1 MIPFCL
7 IPGDST
13 AVGTAQALAAQGIR
27 CEVHARVGAGSA
39 EIERR
44 VRGASA
50 ATVALIALGSNDAA
64 SPALPTNLL
73 ALRRRT
79 TAVKVARLAPTTCA
93 SSIVTSIAARF
104 GDTVIPLRA
113 QPSRDGIH
121 PVSYRPV
128 AKSLRWGRSPLQSRR
143 SCRGLQ
149 S

>member
-7 IPGDST
+7 ILGDST

-64 SPALPTNLL
+64 SPALATNLL

-79 TAVKVARLAPTTCA
+79 IAVKVAWLWKKP
-93 SSIVTSIAARF
+93 
-104 GDTVIPLRA
+104 
-113 QPSRDGIH
+113 
-121 PVSYRPV
+121 
-128 AKSLRWGRSPLQSRR
+128 KSLRLCQS
-143 SCRGLQ
+143 L
-149 S
+149 